1 MLAGCALGCAPGTE
15 RMLLCKCCCP
25 RMYGADIEQFVM
37 TEKASLEEIRIELAK
52 LKVAY
57 EVLEK
62 SHRRLVSKVIHDKS
76 EAEHFV
82 GQMVVDRTMLCPTW
96 LKGR

>member
-1 MLAGCALGCAPGTE
+1 
-15 RMLLCKCCCP
+15 MLLCVSRCLQ
-25 RMYGADIEQFVM
+25 MYGTDKEQFIM
-37 TEKASLEEIRIELAK
+37 TANSTIDEIRIELAK
-52 LKVAY
+52 LQVAY

-62 SHRRLVSKVIHDKS
+62 SHRRLVSKVLKDKS

-96 LKGR
+96 LKTH

>member
-1 MLAGCALGCAPGTE
+1 MHGT
-15 RMLLCKCCCP
+15 
-25 RMYGADIEQFVM
+25 DIEQFVM
-37 TEKASLEEIRIELAK
+37 TANSTIEEIRVELAK
-52 LKVAY
+52 LQVAY

-62 SHRRLVSKVIHDKS
+62 SHRRLVAKVLTDKS

>member
-1 MLAGCALGCAPGTE
+1 MLAGRALGCAPGTE
-15 RMLLCKCCCP
+15 RMLLCKRSCP
-25 RMYGADIEQFVM
+25 RMYGTDIEQFVM
-37 TEKASLEEIRIELAK
+37 NEKASLEEIRVELAK
-52 LKVAY
+52 LQVAY

-62 SHRRLVSKVIHDKS
+62 SHRRLVAKVLKDKS